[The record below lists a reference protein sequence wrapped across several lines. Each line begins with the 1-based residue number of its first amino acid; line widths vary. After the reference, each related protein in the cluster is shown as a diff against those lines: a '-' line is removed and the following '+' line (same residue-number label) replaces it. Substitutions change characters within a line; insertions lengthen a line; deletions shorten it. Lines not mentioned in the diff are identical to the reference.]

1 MPNRAT
7 QVGRTLS
14 GVAVLCLLI
23 VQAASGVTAEPAT
36 YDITLSEPRVSVLD
50 DGRYV
55 VSLNATGP
63 IRGLVTITITPGPTP
78 SGEWALS
85 SRYLVEDHPSE
96 PHDHE
101 EPGEPHSEHSRIV
114 DDGLIGGAIDS
125 AVLTGTLDG
134 IVSST
139 LTLVSGTM
147 KFDGASGSGA
157 LEISGLSD
165 PAAFTGRLT
174 VTF

>member
-1 MPNRAT
+1 MPNRVS
-7 QVGRTLS
+7 QLGRTLS
-14 GVAVLCLLI
+14 GVAVLCLL
-23 VQAASGVTAEPAT
+23 VFQVASGLTAEAVT
-36 YDITLSEPRVSVLD
+36 YDITLSDPRVNVLD

-63 IRGLVTITITPGPTP
+63 IRGLVTITITPGPSPT
-78 SGEWALS
+78 GEWALS
-85 SRYLVEDHPSE
+85 SRYLVEDHPAE

-101 EPGEPHSEHSRIV
+101 EPGEPHSEYSRIV

-134 IVSST
+134 IASSS
-139 LTLVSGTM
+139 LRLVSGTM
-147 KFDGASGSGA
+147 KFEGASGTGA
-157 LEISGLSD
+157 LDISGLSD